1 MAMGNLDIKF
11 QRFVPPSLRPR
22 HLTVTEQFFK
32 TGIEERLF
40 AHPSF
45 QSHPC
50 RAIEA
55 IVRRLEFEI
64 RCRRDLDTR
73 FSGTTL
79 AMAII
84 QESRL
89 ISVNIG
95 DSRIV
100 LGCRDQNGQII
111 SRALTKDYSLDDP
124 QEHAWITASGGRI
137 FRTVSSS
144 CSSKSSS
151 GKRRNLHWG
160 PVRVWLPDIDAPG
173 LAMSRSLCD
182 DVIHSVGVT
191 STLEFHEHLF
201 DHTKDCLLIIATDG
215 VWQYLSN
222 QEAVD
227 IAIDESE
234 PSKASIRSIHP
245 LPSSW
250 LPLTAPQTH

>member
-1 MAMGNLDIKF
+1 
-11 QRFVPPSLRPR
+11 
-22 HLTVTEQFFK
+22 
-32 TGIEERLF
+32 
-40 AHPSF
+40 
-45 QSHPC
+45 
-50 RAIEA
+50 
-55 IVRRLEFEI
+55 
-64 RCRRDLDTR
+64 
-73 FSGTTL
+73 
-79 AMAII
+79 MAII

-111 SRALTKDYSLDDP
+111 SRALTKDHSLDDP
-124 QEHAWITASGGRI
+124 QEHARITASGGRI

-160 PVRVWLPDIDAPG
+160 PVRVWLPEIDAPG

-222 QEAVD
+222 QEAVN

-234 PSKASIRSIHP
+234 PSKASIRSTHRPPPLALTPSHGSLDSLKKQESAISKKKMRPMTRHSASLTSKGSEAWQRLLECISPRGPHIIFILFVP
-245 LPSSW
+245 LPPSLFSDSSS
-250 LPLTAPQTH
+250 LPDPPFINPLG